1 MKVSKLLY
9 YPIVILLILFS
20 IYPIIHSSTYPT
32 FAREC
37 NEGDPQLQEICLQLN
52 KLEAEKASLEKAT
65 AGLESS
71 LQNIEDRINLI
82 QREINAANS
91 RLNQLAT
98 EIQEREI
105 ELEVQKEL
113 LAVKVRNYYISNH
126 RFSPLL
132 IFLSSTNAAEITRE
146 LFYHQSAADKDKEII
161 VEIGQNLLDL
171 KTDKEDL
178 ESRKTS
184 LASLQADLDR
194 QAEPLR
200 KDLEGAK
207 AYEQQLSAQIA
218 ELTAKQQ
225 AILSARAGTFTTSVG
240 EVPIS
245 NIPCSGPPGSPS
257 YCDPGGGTWF
267 AGFSFGAWTH
277 RKGMSQYGAKGRA
290 DNGQNFEQILQAY
303 YGKTPVGKD
312 TGGTISVE
320 GYGDLD
326 FENYYLMG
334 IAEMPSSW
342 HVDAL
347 KAQAVAAR
355 TYAYRYK
362 VEGRTICTTQ
372 SCQVFSK
379 SKADNPPP
387 EWRAAVEQT
396 KGLVIEDVVTF
407 YSSTAG
413 GYLTTMG
420 WDTTD
425 GQGGP
430 GFATRAWESKAGS
443 PWFYSAWFTSSY
455 TASSAKCGRSH
466 PWLNQEETA
475 DILNAW
481 LVLNQQG
488 GDERILPITIN
499 ECPIAGISGNPY
511 SMTELRDKA
520 NSSGGAFTSVS
531 DASVTYSNNGETSSI
546 NFSTNKG
553 SVNISGS
560 EFKQAFNLRAP
571 GYIAIRSSLFNFEK
585 K

>member
-1 MKVSKLLY
+1 MKTAKLPLSLTA
-9 YPIVILLILFS
+9 ILLILFS
-20 IYPIIHSSTYPT
+20 VFSLQFSVFPS

-37 NEGDPQLQEICLQLN
+37 NEGDPQLQDICLQLN

-65 AGLESS
+65 AGVESS
-71 LQNIEDRINLI
+71 LKNLEDRINLI
-82 QREINAANS
+82 QKDINTANAKLKQLESEILDREVD
-91 RLNQLAT
+91 
-98 EIQEREI
+98 
-105 ELEVQKEL
+105 LEVQKKL
-113 LAVKVRNYYISNH
+113 LAAKVRDYYISSH
-126 RFSPLL
+126 QFSPLL
-132 IFLSSTNAAEITRE
+132 IFLASTNAAELTRE
-146 LFYHQSAADKDKEII
+146 LFYRQSVADQDKKIIIEIA
-161 VEIGQNLLDL
+161 QALLGL
-171 KTDKEDL
+171 KNDQEDL
-178 ESRKTS
+178 ENRKAS
-184 LASLQADLDR
+184 LARLQADLDA
-194 QAEPLR
+194 QAAPLR

-207 AYEQQLSAQIA
+207 AYEQQLSSKIA

-312 TGGTISVE
+312 TGGTIAVD
-320 GYGDLD
+320 GYGNLD

-342 HVDAL
+342 HPDAL

-362 VEGRTICTTQ
+362 IEGRSICASQ

-379 SKADNPPP
+379 SKADSPPA

-396 KGLVIEDVVTF
+396 RGLVIEDVVTF

-443 PWFYSAWFTSSY
+443 PWFYSAWFTESY
-455 TASSAKCGRSH
+455 SAGSAKCGRSH
-466 PWLNQEETA
+466 PWLSEEEMA

-481 LVLNQQG
+481 LVLNKEG
-488 GDERILPITIN
+488 GDDRILPVTIN
-499 ECPIAGISGNPY
+499 QCPLGGISGNPY
-511 SMTELRDKA
+511 SISELRDKA
-520 NSSGGAFTSVS
+520 NGLGGAFTSVS
-531 DASVTYSNNGETSSI
+531 SASVSYSNNGETSAIS
-546 NFSTNKG
+546 FSTNKG
-553 SVNISGS
+553 SVSISGS

-571 GYIAIRSSLFNFEK
+571 GYIALRSPLFNLEK